1 MPEASPKNP
10 IEQRLDYLSGLWNE
24 FAKDPE
30 PRLLRWVLDDDGV
43 RMVELLIE
51 LQNEEV
57 GDIPDLFIRFEVP
70 FTDIQSYPLELLK
83 SLNDQYKES
92 LKEIAEEGLPT
103 DWQCP
108 SPQPE
113 ESGVQAFARAC
124 MSFREYYKGKMLALA
139 LFLAPSQ
146 ISSMEHWRDFLLAL
160 VRFGLPPTIRITV
173 IDHLDRQ
180 IFNELCEAEPKLTKT
195 ITPELDMPG
204 ALEEIAE
211 TAEGVGPGNDFR
223 KLFVRLSNTAAK
235 GNVKAVNKLATA
247 ALRIAKKQ
255 KWFDLQTAVQM
266 VLGAMHIG
274 KGAAVEA
281 LAAYREAGKL
291 AVQAEQSGHPAGGKL
306 VVQTRFAEAGA
317 LLGDG
322 KYAEAAPLY
331 EGITPLAK
339 AQNDP
344 FLELEAWRM
353 AAYCYEISEQLK
365 DSWRCGNQ
373 ALDTGE
379 RLDEELRPNSTLPF
393 VGQQLLGILARQN
406 ANRKYEQEI
415 RRRMVALV
423 GEDWE
428 EKLPPGGAAP

>member
-10 IEQRLDYLSGLWNE
+10 IEQRLDYLSSLWNE

-30 PRLLRWVLDDDGV
+30 PRLLRWVLDDDSI

-70 FTDIQSYPLELLK
+70 FTDIKSYPLELLK
-83 SLNDQYKES
+83 SLNDQYEES
-92 LKEIAEEGLPT
+92 RKDIAEEGLQT
-103 DWQCP
+103 DWRCP
-108 SPQPE
+108 HQQSTE
-113 ESGVQAFARAC
+113 NGVQAFARAC
-124 MSFREYYKGKMLALA
+124 MSFRKFYKGKMLALA

-146 ISSMEHWRDFLLAL
+146 ISSMEHWRDFLIAL
-160 VRFGLPPTIRITV
+160 VRSEFPPTIRITV

-180 IFNELCEAEPKLTKT
+180 MFNELCEAEPKLTRT
-195 ITPELDMPG
+195 ITPELDMPS

-211 TAEGVGPGNDFR
+211 MAEGVGPGNDFR
-223 KLFVRLSNTAAK
+223 KLFVKLSNAAAK
-235 GNVKAVNKLATA
+235 GNVKAVNKLAIA
-247 ALRIAKKQ
+247 ALLIAKKQ
-255 KWFDLQTAVQM
+255 KWFDLQVAVQM
-266 VLGAMHIG
+266 VLGAMHLG
-274 KGAAVEA
+274 KGAVAES

-331 EGITPLAK
+331 EGIAPLAG

-353 AAYCYEISEQLK
+353 AAYCYEMSEQLK

-379 RLDEELRPNSTLPF
+379 RLDEELRSNSTLPF

-406 ANRKYEQEI
+406 ANKKYEQEI
-415 RRRMVALV
+415 RQRMIALV

-428 EKLPPGGAAP
+428 EKLPPGETAP